1 MTVYPVFRVVDD
13 NDNEH
18 FWLVMKKLSKNGEV
32 KEVEGVRTSI
42 DGIVCLSESDTIAF
56 PNCRGIQRLKVISC
70 EIKRTTMKNAVEVL
84 VVVEKVIKDNWF
96 LAIND
101 MLLPMYMINESQW
114 LCGFVYLLGHRFF
127 EKS

>member
-42 DGIVCLSESDTIAF
+42 DGIVCLSDI
-56 PNCRGIQRLKVISC
+56 R
-70 EIKRTTMKNAVEVL
+70 
-84 VVVEKVIKDNWF
+84 D
-96 LAIND
+96 
-101 MLLPMYMINESQW
+101 
-114 LCGFVYLLGHRFF
+114 H
-127 EKS
+127 